1 MDGDDAIKTPI
12 EEVSGG
18 WLHQLVVY
26 AARNPWE
33 FCWYLL
39 LCLSPMFFISAIL
52 SWKLAKALEA
62 QEKALV
68 MRRTYSSVLLQQHAA
83 TITLPEGTE
92 GKMHHITSESKK
104 NN

>member
-1 MDGDDAIKTPI
+1 MSGDDAIKTPI
-12 EEVSGG
+12 EEVEGG

-39 LCLSPMFFISAIL
+39 LCLSPMFFISAML

-62 QEKALV
+62 QEKDKSRKDKRKAN
-68 MRRTYSSVLLQQHAA
+68 MNKVLRAKSH
-83 TITLPEGTE
+83 
-92 GKMHHITSESKK
+92 
-104 NN
+104 

>member
-1 MDGDDAIKTPI
+1 MDGDDAIKTPV

-52 SWKLAKALEA
+52 SWKLAKAIEA
-62 QEKALV
+62 QEKDKN
-68 MRRTYSSVLLQQHAA
+68 RRDKRKANISKVKR
-83 TITLPEGTE
+83 
-92 GKMHHITSESKK
+92 GKA
-104 NN
+104 N